1 MQTLT
6 QTQSKQHGD
15 TNPGRQ
21 TDKQA
26 HTHPPMNMQ
35 EVPDSHTLKVT

>member
-6 QTQSKQHGD
+6 QTQSKQRGE

-26 HTHPPMNMQ
+26 HKHPPMNTQ
-35 EVPDSHTLKVT
+35 EVTDSHTLKVT